1 LSNKKSFYSC
11 ANPLSLFLSLYLHLA
26 QSVRAPSHASMKFT
40 ASIKNGFLLHKI
52 LSSFDRSCAVT
63 IKITADSFRLI
74 CQEASQWQACV
85 TIEPS
90 SIFDLPISLISQAG
104 AIHLQVQTVDMLCKA
119 FRSLAVDFCAAFKT
133 TIKLAKVANN
143 CTALL
148 VTSADPHGNI
158 KLEHTVPV
166 NILTPL
172 QAASMIQEPDVGEL
186 PQLQLLLPG
195 CFRALKAACDNLK
208 QFKHLKVIA
217 TSSEL
222 TICTPEGPFLGE
234 FSCKWSK
241 LKAISLLDQRAESGT
256 LPASCSVTLE
266 TKELC
271 RAMQAVNVNPSH
283 GIVSVVNEHCLL
295 LYFFLTPNTQ
305 TSMSYFLPN
314 KLIN

>member
-1 LSNKKSFYSC
+1 
-11 ANPLSLFLSLYLHLA
+11 
-26 QSVRAPSHASMKFT
+26 MKFT

-52 LSSFDRSCAVT
+52 LSSFDRACAVT
-63 IKITADSFRLI
+63 IKITAESFTLH
-74 CQEASQWQACV
+74 CQETSQWQACI

-90 SIFDLPISLISQAG
+90 SIFDLPIALISQTG
-104 AIHLQVQTVDMLCKA
+104 AIHLQVQAIDVLCKA
-119 FRSLAVDFCAAFKT
+119 FRSLAVDFCTAFKT
-133 TIKLAKVANN
+133 TIKLARVANS

-148 VTSADPHGNI
+148 VTSADPHGNV

-166 NILTPL
+166 NVLTPL
-172 QAASMIQEPDVGEL
+172 QAASMILEPEVGDM
-186 PQLQLLLPG
+186 PQIQLLLPA

-208 QFKHLKVIA
+208 QFKHVKVVV

-234 FSCKWSK
+234 YACKWSK
-241 LKAISLLDQRAESGT
+241 LKTISSLDQRGNAQEAVAA
-256 LPASCSVTLE
+256 PVSCSVTLE